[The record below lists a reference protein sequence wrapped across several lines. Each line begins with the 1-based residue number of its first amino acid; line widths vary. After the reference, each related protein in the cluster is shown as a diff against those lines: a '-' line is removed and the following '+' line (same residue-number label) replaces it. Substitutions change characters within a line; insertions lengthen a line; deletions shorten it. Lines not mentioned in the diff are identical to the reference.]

1 MTLAENVAARCRDM
15 ADAELAKLYADTG
28 IDLSMLPSIMT
39 AEELAPAIRSSV
51 GALAQDRYR
60 NRGIP
65 TSGWAGASAMSG
77 PTLPGIW
84 PPIAARP
91 TDMGGRSTKEID

>member
-1 MTLAENVAARCRDM
+1 MTVAEKAAAM

-28 IDLSMLPSIMT
+28 IDLSMLLSIMT

-65 TSGWAGASAMSG
+65 YIRMGRRIRYVRADIARYLAAHRSAVN
-77 PTLPGIW
+77 
-84 PPIAARP
+84 
-91 TDMGGRSTKEID
+91 

>member
-1 MTLAENVAARCRDM
+1 MTVAEKAAAM

-28 IDLSMLPSIMT
+28 IDLSMLLSIMT

-65 TSGWAGASAMSG
+65 YIRMGRRIRYVRADIARYLAANRSA
-77 PTLPGIW
+77 
-84 PPIAARP
+84 AN
-91 TDMGGRSTKEID
+91 

>member
-1 MTLAENVAARCRDM
+1 MTFAENVAARCRDM
-15 ADAELAKLYADTG
+15 ADAELAKLYDETG

-65 TSGWAGASAMSG
+65 YIRMGRRIRYVRADIARYLAAHRSA
-77 PTLPGIW
+77 
-84 PPIAARP
+84 AN
-91 TDMGGRSTKEID
+91 